1 MILRRIYFYRKSAIE
16 IFTTNKSYY
25 FNFFENPL
33 LENNQDKMAET
44 NSHNLISLLANSFND
59 DLVPVDIK
67 NQVIGY
73 SREFNYEVQ
82 DIILQNNQNNINIK
96 NKEKDKDKEKDKNN
110 KDEILND
117 GNKFIDNLL
126 KRWINENYDN
136 PVLNTLAIM
145 YGDNPTVY
153 GEVVESFVNNIRDN
167 LLANRSRENSL
178 AIQEE
183 LDKESPEKKNEE
195 AI

>member
-1 MILRRIYFYRKSAIE
+1 MTDQLLNDFYERIKASYLSNNTDINESFTD
-16 IFTTNKSYY
+16 IFG
-25 FNFFENPL
+25 
-33 LENNQDKMAET
+33 NQ
-44 NSHNLISLLANSFND
+44 
-59 DLVPVDIK
+59 VDI
-67 NQVIGY
+67 NV
-73 SREFNYEVQ
+73 
-82 DIILQNNQNNINIK
+82 
-96 NKEKDKDKEKDKNN
+96 KDWLDKED
-110 KDEILND
+110 DV
-117 GNKFIDNLL
+117 